1 MDRGIPEDQRQNLF
15 EPFFTTKNDSGGM
28 GLGLAVSYGIIKA
41 HGGRI
46 DVEKG
51 IEGKGTAF
59 VITLPK
65 RASRKAS
72 RRSENYLSS
81 PSSWN

>member
-1 MDRGIPEDQRQNLF
+1 
-15 EPFFTTKNDSGGM
+15 M

-59 VITLPK
+59 IITLPQGV
-65 RASRKAS
+65 SRKAS
-72 RRSENYLSS
+72 RRSDKYLT
-81 PSSWN
+81 PTPSWN